1 MIIARLVSLGAC
13 GYIIAPTLRQSDA
26 TFRPEA
32 ISLGNTLSFAPP
44 SRESG
49 RAPLFA
55 LPFTH
60 SLLWSS
66 SIGVLPRA
74 QISNQCLSLNLV
86 TSVSRCLLAS
96 RTL

>member
-26 TFRPEA
+26 TTFRPEA

-55 LPFTH
+55 LPLVVALFV
-60 SLLWSS
+60 SGAGGSR
-66 SIGVLPRA
+66 RA
-74 QISNQCLSLNLV
+74 
-86 TSVSRCLLAS
+86 AS
-96 RTL
+96 ERRPGAGPKLTERTDTATFALG